1 MIKISSMTF
10 LGFAHILEDSRVLG
24 YLIRRNRN
32 DVTIFSLFTIF
43 VYLVMEL
50 FIMNVLIGIILSLTS
65 VYISNTEEIEKR
77 ETMFIDENDLLNWII
92 DETKDETSLEKKERL

>member
-32 DVTIFSLFTIF
+32 DVTVFSLFTIF
-43 VYLVMEL
+43 IYLIMEL

-65 VYISNTEEIEKR
+65 VYISNTEEIEVR
-77 ETMFIDENDLLNWII
+77 ESLMAEENELLNWII
-92 DETKDETSLEKKERL
+92 DEIK